1 MSRIGRQPI
10 PLPPGVKVAVKAGL
24 VSVEGPKGALSQPL
38 PPGIEARVEDGR
50 VVVTRRDEAKARK
63 ALHGLTRAL
72 LQNAV
77 TGVTRGWQKDLEI
90 HGVGYR
96 AQVSGGT
103 VVFHLGYTHPI
114 EFPIPEGVTI
124 TVERQTRIAVSG
136 MDRQKVGQV
145 AAQIRA
151 LRPPDVY
158 KQKGIRYAGEVLRR
172 KAGKAA
178 VKA

>member
-10 PLPPGVKVAVKAGL
+10 LIPRGVKVAAEAGV
-24 VSVEGPKGALSQPL
+24 VSVEGPKGSLSQPL
-38 PPGIEARVEDGR
+38 PPGIEVRVEDGR
-50 VVVTRRDEAKARK
+50 VIVTRREDTKPLK
-63 ALHGLTRAL
+63 ALHGLARTLVR
-72 LQNAV
+72 NAV
-77 TGVTRGWQKDLEI
+77 TGVTKGWQKDLEI

-96 AQVSGGT
+96 AQVTGRA
-103 VVFHLGYTHPI
+103 VVFHLGYTHAV
-114 EFPIPEGVTI
+114 EFPIPEGVSI
-124 TVERQTRIAVSG
+124 TVDRQTRISVSG
-136 MDRQKVGQV
+136 TDRQKVGQV
-145 AAQIRA
+145 AARIRA

>member
-24 VSVEGPKGALSQPL
+24 VSVEGPRGALSQSL
-38 PPGIEARVEDGR
+38 PSGIEARVEDGR
-50 VVVTRRDEAKARK
+50 VIVARQDETKARK

-77 TGVTRGWQKDLEI
+77 TGVTKGWQKDLEI

-114 EFPIPEGVTI
+114 EFPIPDGVTI

-136 MDRQKVGQV
+136 TDRQKVGQV
-145 AAQIRA
+145 AARIRA